1 MNDLAEFARLV
12 EALAPWRHQ
21 LVFVGGWAHRLY
33 RQHPS
38 ASVPGYAPLATRDA
52 DVAFKTWETFTG
64 SIQRALLD
72 AGFTEHL
79 TGDYRPPVA
88 RYSLG
93 HESIGFY
100 AEFLTP
106 LVGSGTRRNG
116 DPDATLQTAGITA
129 QRLRYL
135 ELLLMRPWQVAL
147 PERSTPGNQPP
158 TVWIANPTSFVI
170 QKILI
175 RRKRSPQKRAQDIL
189 YIHDTLELF
198 AGELATLSGLW
209 TDAVAPE
216 MTKRLRRDVS
226 DGVTEL
232 FSSLTDPLRDAAR
245 IPQDRYLDP
254 ERMRAFCDAAMRQVL
269 DAEVRE

>member
-1 MNDLAEFARLV
+1 MNDFAEFARLV

-38 ASVPGYAPLATRDA
+38 ASTPGYAPLATRDA
-52 DVAFKTWETFTG
+52 DVAFKTWETFAG
-64 SIQRALLD
+64 SIQQALAD
-72 AGFTEHL
+72 AGFSEHL

-88 RYSLG
+88 KYSLG
-93 HESIGFY
+93 HESSGFY

-106 LVGSGTRRNG
+106 LLGSGTRRNG
-116 DPDATLQTAGITA
+116 DPDVTLQTAGITA
-129 QRLRYL
+129 QKLRHL
-135 ELLLMRPWQVAL
+135 DLLLKCPWQVAL
-147 PERSTPGNQPP
+147 PEGHIPGAEPP
-158 TVWIANPTSFVI
+158 NVWIPNPTSFVI

-175 RRKRSPQKRAQDIL
+175 RRKRSLQKRAQDIL

-198 AGELATLSGLW
+198 SGELATLSGLW
-209 TDAVAPE
+209 ADAVAPE
-216 MTKRLRRDVS
+216 LTKKLQRDVS

-245 IPQDRYLDP
+245 IPQDRSLDP
-254 ERMRAFCDAAMRQVL
+254 ERMRAFCDAAMRQML
-269 DAEVRE
+269 DVEVRE

>member
-12 EALAPWRHQ
+12 EALTPWRHQ

-38 ASVPGYAPLATRDA
+38 ASMPGYAPLATRDA
-52 DVAFKTWETFTG
+52 DVAFKTSQSFAG
-64 SIQRALLD
+64 SIQQALID

-88 RYSLG
+88 KYSLG
-93 HESIGFY
+93 QESFGFY

-106 LVGSGTRRNG
+106 LLGSGTRRNG

-129 QRLRYL
+129 QKLRHL
-135 ELLLMRPWQVAL
+135 DLLLIRPWQVTL
-147 PERSTPGNQPP
+147 PDSSTPDAEPP
-158 TVWIANPTSFVI
+158 NVWIANPTSFVI

-175 RRKRSPQKRAQDIL
+175 RRKRTPQKRAQDIL

-198 AGELATLSGLW
+198 AGDLAGLSRLW

-216 MTKRLRRDVS
+216 LTTKLKRDVS

-245 IPQDRYLDP
+245 IPQDRSLDP
-254 ERMRAFCDAAMRQVL
+254 ERMRAFCHAAMRQVL
-269 DAEVRE
+269 TAQVRE